1 MTRKIGLIGAIT
13 QDLITQES
21 GREFKGIG
29 GILYQ
34 AAVLCALKKEVF
46 LFTHLGEKLVSSVEK
61 LTKVWSKVDRRG
73 VSIISG
79 SGNQVHLHY
88 PKKGERIE
96 ILKSVVPPLNPSRII
111 SDTNELDMLVMIFNS
126 GFDIEFDDWRE
137 LVAEAKCQ
145 IWLDIHSL
153 PLERI
158 LCSPRKYLPFSRWN
172 QWAPGVS
179 FLQANKKEVASMLGH
194 PDKMPSKREI
204 DHFGRLAFEVGVKAV
219 FITLGEE
226 GARVMVPGQAKS
238 IEHQIED
245 NIVDTT
251 GCGDVF
257 CAATAAKLAEGFDPF
272 QAASFGLHLATGVTQ
287 VTGIAETYD
296 LIEKFL

>member
-1 MTRKIGLIGAIT
+1 MGTIT
-13 QDLITQES
+13 QDLITHES
-21 GREFKGIG
+21 GGEFKGIG
-29 GILYQ
+29 GVLYQ

-46 LFTHLGEKLVSSVEK
+46 LYTHLGEKLVSSVEM
-61 LTKVWSKVDRRG
+61 LTKVWSKIDRRG

-88 PKKGERIE
+88 PQKGERIE
-96 ILKSVVPPLNPSRII
+96 TLYSVAPPLNPSRII

-137 LVAEAKCQ
+137 LLAEAKCQ

-158 LCSPRKYLPFSRWN
+158 LFSPRKYLPFSGWN
-172 QWAPGVS
+172 QWVQGVS
-179 FLQANKKEVASMLGH
+179 FLQANRKEVASMLGH
-194 PDKMPSKREI
+194 PDKIPSEREI
-204 DHFGRLAFEVGVKAV
+204 DYLSKSALETGVKAV

-226 GARVMVPGQAKS
+226 GVRIVTHGQAKS
-238 IEHQIED
+238 IVPYIEE

-272 QAASFGLHLATGVTQ
+272 QAASFGLHLATEVTQ
-287 VTGIAETYD
+287 ISGIAETYD
-296 LIEKFL
+296 LIESFLK